1 MAIFD
6 FAPAI
11 ERSRKVVSETTAK
24 AVLRL
29 VPELES
35 GKKASNR
42 GFVIAISSIFLLGLL
57 SLLIINTALAQD
69 AFKLQQ
75 LKQQATVLTDQ
86 REAILR
92 QVAEK
97 SSPENLAISAEKLGM
112 IASTNT
118 RFLDI
123 SNKSANQTPN
133 KSAKAEVKP

>member
-11 ERSRKVVSETTAK
+11 ERSRRVVSETTTK

-29 VPELES
+29 VPEFES
-35 GKKASNR
+35 GKKA
-42 GFVIAISSIFLLGLL
+42 GDKAFVTAISSIFIIGLL

-75 LKQQATVLTDQ
+75 LKQQATVLADQ

-97 SSPENLAISAEKLGM
+97 SSPEKLADSAAKLGM
-112 IASTNT
+112 IPSNNP
-118 RFLDI
+118 RFLDL
-123 SNKSANQTPN
+123 SVGQ
-133 KSAKAEVKP
+133 VKP

>member
-11 ERSRKVVSETTAK
+11 ERSRKAVSETTAK

-29 VPELES
+29 VPEMES
-35 GKKASNR
+35 GKQASDK
-42 GFVIAISSIFLLGLL
+42 GFVIAISSIFITGLL
-57 SLLIINTALAQD
+57 ALLIINTALAQD

-75 LKQQATVLTDQ
+75 LKQQATVLADQ

-97 SSPENLAISAEKLGM
+97 SSPENLAASATKLGM
-112 IASTNT
+112 VASTNP
-118 RFLDI
+118 RFLDL
-123 SNKSANQTPN
+123 SA
-133 KSAKAEVKP
+133 AEVRP

>member
-11 ERSRKVVSETTAK
+11 ERSRKAVSQTTAK

-29 VPELES
+29 VPEMES
-35 GKKASNR
+35 GKQTSDKD
-42 GFVIAISSIFLLGLL
+42 FVIAISSIFITGLL
-57 SLLIINTALAQD
+57 ALLIINTALAQD

-75 LKQQATVLTDQ
+75 LKQQATVLADQ

-97 SSPENLAISAEKLGM
+97 ASPENLAASAAKLGM
-112 IASTNT
+112 VASTNP
-118 RFLDI
+118 RFLDL
-123 SNKSANQTPN
+123 SAT
-133 KSAKAEVKP
+133 EVKP

>member
-35 GKKASNR
+35 GKQASNK
-42 GFVIAISSIFLLGLL
+42 GFVITISSIFISGLL
-57 SLLIINTALAQD
+57 ALLIINTALAQD

-75 LKQQATVLTDQ
+75 LKQHATVLTDQ

-92 QVAEK
+92 QLAEK
-97 SSPENLAISAEKLGM
+97 ASPENLAANATKLGM
-112 IASTNT
+112 VASVNP
-118 RFLDI
+118 RFLDL
-123 SNKSANQTPN
+123 SVT
-133 KSAKAEVKP
+133 EVKP

>member
-11 ERSRKVVSETTAK
+11 ERSRKAVSQTTAK

-29 VPELES
+29 VPDIES
-35 GKKASNR
+35 GKQASDK
-42 GFVIAISSIFLLGLL
+42 GFVIAISSIFITGLL
-57 SLLIINTALAQD
+57 ALLIINTALAQD

-75 LKQQATVLTDQ
+75 LKQQATVLEDQ

-97 SSPENLAISAEKLGM
+97 ASPDNLAVSAAKLGM
-112 IASTNT
+112 VASTNP
-118 RFLDI
+118 RFLDL
-123 SNKSANQTPN
+123 SAT
-133 KSAKAEVKP
+133 EVKP

>member
-11 ERSRKVVSETTAK
+11 ERSRKAVSQTTAK

-29 VPELES
+29 VPDIES
-35 GKKASNR
+35 GKQASDK
-42 GFVIAISSIFLLGLL
+42 GFVIAISSIFITGLL
-57 SLLIINTALAQD
+57 ALLIIHTALAQD

-75 LKQQATVLTDQ
+75 LKQQATVLADQ

-97 SSPENLAISAEKLGM
+97 SSPENLAASAAKLGM
-112 IASTNT
+112 VASTNP
-118 RFLDI
+118 RFLDL
-123 SNKSANQTPN
+123 SA
-133 KSAKAEVKP
+133 AEVKP

>member
-11 ERSRKVVSETTAK
+11 ERSRKAVSETTAK

-29 VPELES
+29 VPEMES
-35 GKKASNR
+35 GKQASDK
-42 GFVIAISSIFLLGLL
+42 GFVIAISSIFITGLL
-57 SLLIINTALAQD
+57 ALLIINTALAQD

-75 LKQQATVLTDQ
+75 LKQQATVLADQ

-97 SSPENLAISAEKLGM
+97 SSPENLAASATKLGM
-112 IASTNT
+112 VASTNP
-118 RFLDI
+118 RFLDL
-123 SNKSANQTPN
+123 SA
-133 KSAKAEVKP
+133 AEVKP

>member
-11 ERSRKVVSETTAK
+11 ERSRKAVSQTTAK

-29 VPELES
+29 VPDIES
-35 GKKASNR
+35 GKQASDK
-42 GFVIAISSIFLLGLL
+42 GFVIAISSIFITGLL
-57 SLLIINTALAQD
+57 ALLIINTALAQD

-75 LKQQATVLTDQ
+75 LKEQATVLADQ

-97 SSPENLAISAEKLGM
+97 ASPDNLAVSAAKLGM
-112 IASTNT
+112 IASSNP
-118 RFLDI
+118 RFLDL
-123 SNKSANQTPN
+123 SAI
-133 KSAKAEVKP
+133 EVKP

>member
-11 ERSRKVVSETTAK
+11 ERSRKAVSQTTAK

-29 VPELES
+29 VPEMES
-35 GKKASNR
+35 GKQTSDK
-42 GFVIAISSIFLLGLL
+42 GFVIAISSIFITGLL
-57 SLLIINTALAQD
+57 ALLIINTALAQD

-75 LKQQATVLTDQ
+75 LKQQATVLADQ

-97 SSPENLAISAEKLGM
+97 ASPENLAASAAKLGM
-112 IASTNT
+112 VASTNP
-118 RFLDI
+118 RFLDL
-123 SNKSANQTPN
+123 SAT
-133 KSAKAEVKP
+133 EVKP

>member
-11 ERSRKVVSETTAK
+11 ERSRKAVSETTAK

-29 VPELES
+29 VPDIEN
-35 GKKASNR
+35 GKKAGNTS
-42 GFVIAISSIFLLGLL
+42 FIVVVSSIFIAGLL

-69 AFKLQQ
+69 AFKLQE
-75 LKQQATVLTDQ
+75 LKRQATVLADQ

-97 SSPENLAISAEKLGM
+97 SSPDKLAQSAANLGM
-112 IASTNT
+112 VASVNP
-118 RFLDI
+118 RFLDL
-123 SNKSANQTPN
+123 SVS
-133 KSAKAEVKP
+133 EVKP

>member
-11 ERSRKVVSETTAK
+11 ERSRKAVSQKTAK

-29 VPELES
+29 VPEMES
-35 GKKASNR
+35 GKQTSDK
-42 GFVIAISSIFLLGLL
+42 GFVIAISSIFITGLL
-57 SLLIINTALAQD
+57 ALLIINTALAQD

-75 LKQQATVLTDQ
+75 LKQQATVLADQ

-97 SSPENLAISAEKLGM
+97 ASPENLAASATKLGM
-112 IASTNT
+112 VASTNP
-118 RFLDI
+118 RFLDL
-123 SNKSANQTPN
+123 SAT
-133 KSAKAEVKP
+133 EVKP

>member
-11 ERSRKVVSETTAK
+11 ERSRKAVSQKTAK

-29 VPELES
+29 VPEMES
-35 GKKASNR
+35 GKQASDK
-42 GFVIAISSIFLLGLL
+42 GFVIAISSIFITGLL
-57 SLLIINTALAQD
+57 ALLIINTALAQD

-75 LKQQATVLTDQ
+75 LKQQATVLADQ

-97 SSPENLAISAEKLGM
+97 SSPENLAASAAKLGM
-112 IASTNT
+112 VASTNP
-118 RFLDI
+118 RFLDL
-123 SNKSANQTPN
+123 SAV
-133 KSAKAEVKP
+133 EVKP

>member
-11 ERSRKVVSETTAK
+11 ERSRKAVSQTTAK

-29 VPELES
+29 VPDIES
-35 GKKASNR
+35 GKQASDK
-42 GFVIAISSIFLLGLL
+42 GFVIAISSIFITGLL
-57 SLLIINTALAQD
+57 ALLIINTALAQD

-75 LKQQATVLTDQ
+75 LKQQATVLEDQ

-97 SSPENLAISAEKLGM
+97 ASPDNLAVSATKLGM
-112 IASTNT
+112 VASTNP
-118 RFLDI
+118 RFLDL
-123 SNKSANQTPN
+123 SAT
-133 KSAKAEVKP
+133 EVKP

>member
-11 ERSRKVVSETTAK
+11 ERSRRAVSETTTK

-29 VPELES
+29 VPEFES
-35 GKKASNR
+35 SKKA
-42 GFVIAISSIFLLGLL
+42 GDKAFITAISSIFIIGLL

-69 AFKLQQ
+69 AFRLQQ
-75 LKQQATVLTDQ
+75 LKQQATVLADQ

-97 SSPENLAISAEKLGM
+97 SSPENLADSAANLGM
-112 IASTNT
+112 IPSNNP
-118 RFLDI
+118 RFLDL
-123 SNKSANQTPN
+123 SVGQ
-133 KSAKAEVKP
+133 VKP

>member
-11 ERSRKVVSETTAK
+11 ERSRKAVSETTAK

-35 GKKASNR
+35 GKKAGDK
-42 GFVIAISSIFLLGLL
+42 GFVIAISSIFIAGLL

-75 LKQQATVLTDQ
+75 LKQQATVLADQ

-97 SSPENLAISAEKLGM
+97 ASPENLAASAEKLGM
-112 IASTNT
+112 VASSDP
-118 RFLDI
+118 RFLDL
-123 SNKSANQTPN
+123 SGT
-133 KSAKAEVKP
+133 EVKP

>member
-11 ERSRKVVSETTAK
+11 ERSRRAVSETTTK

-35 GKKASNR
+35 GKKA
-42 GFVIAISSIFLLGLL
+42 GDKAFVTAIGSIFIIGLL

-69 AFKLQQ
+69 AFKLQE
-75 LKQQATVLTDQ
+75 LKQQATVLKDQ

-97 SSPENLAISAEKLGM
+97 SSPENLADGAAKLGM
-112 IASTNT
+112 VPSNNP
-118 RFLDI
+118 RFLDL
-123 SNKSANQTPN
+123 SDRQ
-133 KSAKAEVKP
+133 AKP

>member
-11 ERSRKVVSETTAK
+11 ERSRKAVSQKTAK

-29 VPELES
+29 VPEMES
-35 GKKASNR
+35 GKQTSDK
-42 GFVIAISSIFLLGLL
+42 GFVIAISSIFITGLL
-57 SLLIINTALAQD
+57 ALLIINTALAQD

-75 LKQQATVLTDQ
+75 LKQQATALADQ

-97 SSPENLAISAEKLGM
+97 ASPENLAASAAKLGM
-112 IASTNT
+112 VASTNP
-118 RFLDI
+118 RFLDL
-123 SNKSANQTPN
+123 SAT
-133 KSAKAEVKP
+133 EVKP

>member
-11 ERSRKVVSETTAK
+11 ERSRKAVNQKTAK

-29 VPELES
+29 VPEMES
-35 GKKASNR
+35 GKQTSDK
-42 GFVIAISSIFLLGLL
+42 GFVIAISSIFITGLL
-57 SLLIINTALAQD
+57 ALLIINTALAQD

-75 LKQQATVLTDQ
+75 LKQQATVLADQ

-97 SSPENLAISAEKLGM
+97 ASPENLAASAAKLGM
-112 IASTNT
+112 VASTNP
-118 RFLDI
+118 RFLDL
-123 SNKSANQTPN
+123 SAT
-133 KSAKAEVKP
+133 EVKP

>member
-11 ERSRKVVSETTAK
+11 ERSRKAVSQTTAK

-29 VPELES
+29 VPDIES
-35 GKKASNR
+35 GKQASDK
-42 GFVIAISSIFLLGLL
+42 GFVIAISSIFITGLL
-57 SLLIINTALAQD
+57 ALLIINTALAQD

-75 LKQQATVLTDQ
+75 LKQQATVLEDQ

-97 SSPENLAISAEKLGM
+97 ASPDNLAFSAAKLGM
-112 IASTNT
+112 VASTNP
-118 RFLDI
+118 RFLDL
-123 SNKSANQTPN
+123 SAT
-133 KSAKAEVKP
+133 EVKP

>member
-11 ERSRKVVSETTAK
+11 ERSRKAVSQTTAK

-29 VPELES
+29 VPDIES
-35 GKKASNR
+35 GKQASDK
-42 GFVIAISSIFLLGLL
+42 GFVIAISSIFITGLL
-57 SLLIINTALAQD
+57 ALLIINTALAQD

-75 LKQQATVLTDQ
+75 LKQQATVLEDQ

-97 SSPENLAISAEKLGM
+97 ASPDNLAVSAAKLGM
-112 IASTNT
+112 VASTNP
-118 RFLDI
+118 RFLDL
-123 SNKSANQTPN
+123 STT
-133 KSAKAEVKP
+133 EVKP

>member
-11 ERSRKVVSETTAK
+11 ERSRKAVSETTAK

-29 VPELES
+29 VPEMES
-35 GKKASNR
+35 GKQASDK
-42 GFVIAISSIFLLGLL
+42 GFVIAISSIFITGLL
-57 SLLIINTALAQD
+57 ALLIINTALAQD

-75 LKQQATVLTDQ
+75 LKQQATVLADQ

-97 SSPENLAISAEKLGM
+97 SSPENLAVSATKLGM
-112 IASTNT
+112 VASTNP
-118 RFLDI
+118 RFLDL
-123 SNKSANQTPN
+123 SVT
-133 KSAKAEVKP
+133 EVKP

>member
-11 ERSRKVVSETTAK
+11 ERSRKAVSQKTAK

-29 VPELES
+29 VPEMES
-35 GKKASNR
+35 GKQTSDK
-42 GFVIAISSIFLLGLL
+42 GFVIAISSIFITGLL
-57 SLLIINTALAQD
+57 ALLIINTALAQD

-75 LKQQATVLTDQ
+75 LKQQATALTDQ

-97 SSPENLAISAEKLGM
+97 ASPENLAASAAKLGM
-112 IASTNT
+112 VASTNP
-118 RFLDI
+118 RFLDL
-123 SNKSANQTPN
+123 SAT
-133 KSAKAEVKP
+133 EVKP

>member
-35 GKKASNR
+35 GKKAGNK
-42 GFVIAISSIFLLGLL
+42 GFVIAISSIFIGGLL

-97 SSPENLAISAEKLGM
+97 SSPENLAASAEKLGM
-112 IASTNT
+112 IASTNP
-118 RFLDI
+118 RFLDL
-123 SNKSANQTPN
+123 SNQPATQL
-133 KSAKAEVKP
+133 AKVEVKP

>member
-11 ERSRKVVSETTAK
+11 ERSRKAVSETTAK

-29 VPELES
+29 VPEMES
-35 GKKASNR
+35 GKQASDK
-42 GFVIAISSIFLLGLL
+42 GFVIAISSIFITGLL
-57 SLLIINTALAQD
+57 ALLIINTALAQD

-75 LKQQATVLTDQ
+75 LKQQATVLADQ

-97 SSPENLAISAEKLGM
+97 SSPENLAASAAKLGM
-112 IASTNT
+112 VASTNP
-118 RFLDI
+118 RFLDL
-123 SNKSANQTPN
+123 SA
-133 KSAKAEVKP
+133 AEVKP

>member
-35 GKKASNR
+35 GKQASNK
-42 GFVIAISSIFLLGLL
+42 GFVITISSIFISGLL
-57 SLLIINTALAQD
+57 ALLIINTALAQD

-92 QVAEK
+92 QLAEK
-97 SSPENLAISAEKLGM
+97 ASPENLAANATKLGM
-112 IASTNT
+112 VASVNP
-118 RFLDI
+118 RFLDL
-123 SNKSANQTPN
+123 SAT
-133 KSAKAEVKP
+133 EVKP

>member
-11 ERSRKVVSETTAK
+11 ERSRKAVSQTTAK

-29 VPELES
+29 VPEMES
-35 GKKASNR
+35 GKQASNK
-42 GFVIAISSIFLLGLL
+42 GFVIAISSIFITGLL
-57 SLLIINTALAQD
+57 ALLIINTALAQD

-75 LKQQATVLTDQ
+75 LKQQATVLADQ

-97 SSPENLAISAEKLGM
+97 SSPENLAASATKLGM
-112 IASTNT
+112 VASTNP
-118 RFLDI
+118 RFLDL
-123 SNKSANQTPN
+123 SST
-133 KSAKAEVKP
+133 EVKP

>member
-11 ERSRKVVSETTAK
+11 ERSRKAVSETTAK

-35 GKKASNR
+35 GKKAGDK
-42 GFVIAISSIFLLGLL
+42 GFVIAISSIFIAGLL

-75 LKQQATVLTDQ
+75 LKQQATVLADQ

-97 SSPENLAISAEKLGM
+97 ASPENLAASAEKLGM
-112 IASTNT
+112 VASSNP
-118 RFLDI
+118 RFLDL
-123 SNKSANQTPN
+123 SS
-133 KSAKAEVKP
+133 AEVKP